1 MVNKEIADNEPFHYQ
16 MHQKPVRTQRIDHLY
31 QVVGASK
38 VGMCMERGRII
49 TEVYQNNRDLT
60 PIQLRAAA
68 LKEILNKMS
77 IYILPGSLL
86 AGNQASR
93 PNYAP
98 LFPEYAVD
106 FLEEEFIHG
115 KPYYP
120 DKRPADKI
128 EYKRSD
134 VPELEQIIHFWK
146 GNTHKDRL
154 YANLPPEAISAQDDV
169 GAVNIVNFMHG
180 GCGHLTPPWPW
191 LFAHG
196 LKEIIGICE
205 EKLSALELWTVEG
218 MEKRRFYQ
226 AAKTVCEAL
235 IAYAHRYHKPCSL

>member
-1 MVNKEIADNEPFHYQ
+1 MVSKEIADNEPFHYQ

-93 PNYAP
+93 PN
-98 LFPEYAVD
+98 
-106 FLEEEFIHG
+106 
-115 KPYYP
+115 
-120 DKRPADKI
+120 
-128 EYKRSD
+128 
-134 VPELEQIIHFWK
+134 
-146 GNTHKDRL
+146 
-154 YANLPPEAISAQDDV
+154 
-169 GAVNIVNFMHG
+169 
-180 GCGHLTPPWPW
+180 
-191 LFAHG
+191 
-196 LKEIIGICE
+196 
-205 EKLSALELWTVEG
+205 
-218 MEKRRFYQ
+218 
-226 AAKTVCEAL
+226 
-235 IAYAHRYHKPCSL
+235 